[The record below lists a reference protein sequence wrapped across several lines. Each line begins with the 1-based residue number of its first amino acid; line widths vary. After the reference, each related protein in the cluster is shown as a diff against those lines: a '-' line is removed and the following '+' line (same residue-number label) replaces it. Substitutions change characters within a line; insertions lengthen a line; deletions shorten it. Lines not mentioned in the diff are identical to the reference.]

1 MKKLIILDTFT
12 QNVIEVSV
20 SEDAYK
26 VFVEEYDKNTECWV
40 WDTGLEDKLKI
51 HMDDCSYM
59 WAKDDYELIKVSV

>member
-20 SEDAYK
+20 SEEAYK
-26 VFVEEYDKNTECWV
+26 SFVEEYEKDTECWL
-40 WDTGLEDKLKI
+40 WDTGLENELKI
-51 HMDDCSYM
+51 HINDCSYM